1 MQIERRKFLS
11 SACKACLFTGA
22 GFLLSDLIAC
32 GPATKIIRLPVTQNT
47 VSLPISSFSKEPLQI
62 VSPEGWMYN
71 IAVRKT
77 TDDQFEALLLQ
88 CTHQQNQLIAS
99 PNGYICTLH
108 GSRFKLDGQVQK
120 GPAALPLKKFSTET
134 NQDFLIIHLN
144 A

>member
-1 MQIERRKFLS
+1 MQIERRKFLA

-32 GPATKIIRLPVTQNT
+32 SPTTKIIRLPVMENT

-62 VSPEGWMYN
+62 ISPEGWLYN

-77 TDDQFEALLLQ
+77 ADDQFEALLLQ
-88 CTHQQNQLIAS
+88 CTHQQNQLTAT

-108 GSRFKLDGQVQK
+108 GSRFSQEGQVQK
-120 GPAALPLKKFSTET
+120 GPAALPLKKYSTVT
-134 NQDFLIIHLN
+134 NQDLLIIHLN